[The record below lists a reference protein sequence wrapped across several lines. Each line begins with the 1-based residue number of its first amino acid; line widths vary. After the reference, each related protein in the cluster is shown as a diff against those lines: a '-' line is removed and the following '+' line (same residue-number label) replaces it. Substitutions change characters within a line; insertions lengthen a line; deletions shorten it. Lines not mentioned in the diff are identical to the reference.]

1 MIHDIVLQIV
11 VFLGVYLTASRGQ
24 NTAYQPLES
33 AEEFTIDEIQESIHD
48 LPSLLVIRMGFKGS
62 VSFRESEDFKVIVKA
77 RTNSSRELKQV
88 VKYSFARIS
97 TNETPESIALLQVCD
112 DTQSAHLNDVTSEIG
127 VVVGVSTGVVLV
139 ALILFSVWWHRY
151 KADQGEDIDSAYE
164 MEFIEPEYN
173 KTGTFGVE
181 LKKTHSPY
189 LLRKALQ
196 PSDSV
201 DSDVSSTTSD
211 TDAGTD
217 TQKRRKK
224 HETKAKADILDSE
237 SNTSPISVRSAR
249 LIFDKPN
256 RSYDHNVR
264 GLALP
269 STEYTLQVKA
279 EVYTPTARRE
289 PKAPSPLALHK
300 THRLKTSKSPSEEK
314 EEENDNLCTLDKDNG
329 IKNALISR
337 SKDKMLGVDNPA
349 IIIHEVN
356 GEADIVN
363 GISKPQDTNT
373 APVDTLEKN
382 PGILPHHW
390 RQKEETEPKSPAV
403 SERVAIFNKG
413 ADVKQKGGTIDATV
427 AEAKT
432 QRRGGGGKKFHPAA
446 LTMLTVL
453 GMIFAESFSQVYFDV
468 LVDVIIHVPKNS
480 TLGAAHVFQ
489 QPGKPVDVNASR
501 FPKMKIQTFTVHN
514 LHMIVIT
521 DPPCQGLHCDHGC
534 DYATNKCVCR
544 VGFQSFN
551 DTSCQDI
558 DECSI
563 EHVPRVCHKNAIC
576 TNTFGSYSCA
586 CADGFYG
593 DGRDCKNCSK
603 PCLPGEFEY
612 SPCNGTSPKICK
624 ACITVCPM
632 EYYLSTNCTATT
644 NARCSVFF
652 FLCLSL
658 ACKPKCGREEYESTA
673 CGGTTDRVCRGLSDL
688 GQPLV
693 TSKNVLLYEDRR
705 NVDTK
710 STGILNATN
719 ASNLIGTEYTLNRG
733 SGLSVRVRIL
743 ALNVSPVYTSVDH
756 SSGNDNAN
764 RGTTSEYKSR
774 CQYPMPSAYMLRVS
788 SFPEVTTLT
797 SYQNCS
803 QQIMSNK
810 VANCKD
816 GFYRTADTP
825 CRTQDGRV
833 IGTSPLPFV
842 TQGLACATPG
852 MLTRLFN
859 KDTDLKEF
867 QAVRVDFDKRCKN
880 LNDRCGL
887 CTEQCAHSFST
898 EINPR
903 CRITK
908 DDENGFS
915 PRLRDCLKCC
925 VIQKCSECKTHADE
939 CAPKRIRCRK
949 GTVVVFSLDPL
960 FSDDVYCH
968 VKSQQNG
975 VIYRLQYEV
984 LKNGRRLQHGTQMTA
999 ENYFKKKDFEHATG
1013 IVRHEFLDVYYGSGI
1028 KTQVTLLKTNIR
1040 SGKPRYQAGRY
1051 RDFGS
1056 RVLDWTSGI
1065 HVVPKVPFGINSQTW
1080 AQESCDLDLESS
1092 VNAAKKCDRF
1102 WEETPGILV
1111 QSDDPHR
1118 HFILRNKT
1126 NPPYFGIKVSRTRS
1140 VLRSFFKATSIRND
1154 HSLVARLLRNST
1166 FWVVNIS
1173 GMIEP
1178 CPGVITVL
1186 VKDPVIGNMVLFH
1199 YDLFVAHPNC
1209 QQYLTALFYGSELSF
1224 LKTTRWPLKLC
1235 YMLLVTP
1242 LVPLIS
1248 ITYILFPKSRVAR
1261 YVRCPSTKF
1270 LLHTISHLVF
1280 LILLAQAT
1288 FQTSEIFNEDINVN
1302 IDNVKWKSSFRGES
1316 SIMTPVQIVLMGWV
1330 LGLLWIEVKEIY
1342 RTPFCDY
1349 AKDYYNYIIFMSLSL
1364 YIGSYVLRIL
1374 AMRWILAAKQEYS
1387 VPLRSAKLALEA
1399 GNGDEFHRIAAQIKE
1414 AGTRESY
1421 FMEASRFHWKMDD
1434 PEIVADA
1441 MFSVANVLSF
1451 ARTTYIMPAFE
1462 VLGPLQISLGRMV
1475 GDITRFLAL
1484 YLLVLLAFTVG
1495 LNNLYWYYGQ
1505 VKATDAFTDLMVTVQ
1520 TLFWSTF
1527 GPSKSAP
1534 EVSKLSKPKGCTE
1547 GGEGGAGCQF
1557 YGNTTTDAMVESST
1571 TLINF
1576 VGATLYSV
1584 FCVFAIIILV
1594 NMLIAMMS
1602 HSFEAIQ
1609 EACDVEWKFARS
1621 KLWLSY
1627 IADGSN
1633 LSAPFNLLP
1642 TPSCAYQSCKYVKKT
1657 FMDGRRDSITLFRAQ
1672 TVVRARRQAVCEK
1685 LHVDTVD
1692 TSYADIAHSLANRYL
1707 LKLGRQ
1713 ARPETKGESHVI
1725 LETSPP
1731 PSPSGTPTIFEGKE
1745 ELNVADLKG
1754 GPTLPQFHLE
1764 HVDEEGEV
1772 LKPTICRPLFT
1783 PMLRRSNPEMMAEEQ
1798 GRRSFSRKSKRSVRV
1813 HSPLTPTSSEG
1824 TSGRIEEMYRVVKLL
1839 DMRFQHLQE
1848 NTSQI
1853 QNLVKDLAAVKAD
1866 LEKTRSLLETQ
1877 RRLTVNTSGTPR
1889 SFETI
1894 STLNILPSFVAE
1906 TEVRTKP
1913 LSPRL
1918 GYIKK
1923 SVKFKK
1929 QKSDQSGQN

>member
-1 MIHDIVLQIV
+1 MSDLRKTYGGPLFRNVEGRKNSDGERMFLNAASSGDIAMVQAMFDDKDV
-11 VFLGVYLTASRGQ
+11 DVNCVDFMGR
-24 NTAYQPLES
+24 S
-33 AEEFTIDEIQESIHD
+33 ALLLAVENEHIDVIDFMMQKANYSNMKA
-48 LPSLLVIRMGFKGS
+48 SLL
-62 VSFRESEDFKVIVKA
+62 
-77 RTNSSRELKQV
+77 
-88 VKYSFARIS
+88 
-97 TNETPESIALLQVCD
+97 
-112 DTQSAHLNDVTSEIG
+112 H
-127 VVVGVSTGVVLV
+127 
-139 ALILFSVWWHRY
+139 
-151 KADQGEDIDSAYE
+151 
-164 MEFIEPEYN
+164 
-173 KTGTFGVE
+173 
-181 LKKTHSPY
+181 
-189 LLRKALQ
+189 
-196 PSDSV
+196 
-201 DSDVSSTTSD
+201 
-211 TDAGTD
+211 
-217 TQKRRKK
+217 
-224 HETKAKADILDSE
+224 
-237 SNTSPISVRSAR
+237 
-249 LIFDKPN
+249 
-256 RSYDHNVR
+256 
-264 GLALP
+264 
-269 STEYTLQVKA
+269 
-279 EVYTPTARRE
+279 
-289 PKAPSPLALHK
+289 
-300 THRLKTSKSPSEEK
+300 
-314 EEENDNLCTLDKDNG
+314 
-329 IKNALISR
+329 
-337 SKDKMLGVDNPA
+337 
-349 IIIHEVN
+349 
-356 GEADIVN
+356 
-363 GISKPQDTNT
+363 GISKGLISVVEFILEHPCYIAAEENLQRLGMLEDTFFRTDLDSGDHSFPSYITPLTLACHINNPDLIQMLLAKGHVIERPHHISCECNDCKAKSEFDSLKMSRSRLNAYRALVSPAYIVLCST
-373 APVDTLEKN
+373 DPILATFELKTELKELAALEKEF
-382 PGILPHHW
+382 
-390 RQKEETEPKSPAV
+390 KTEYQ
-403 SERVAIFNKG
+403 
-413 ADVKQKGGTIDATV
+413 D
-427 AEAKT
+427 
-432 QRRGGGGKKFHPAA
+432 
-446 LTMLTVL
+446 
-453 GMIFAESFSQVYFDV
+453 
-468 LVDVIIHVPKNS
+468 LVDRCMDFACEMMDLCRS
-480 TLGAAHVFQ
+480 TQEVETL
-489 QPGKPVDVNASR
+489 
-501 FPKMKIQTFTVHN
+501 
-514 LHMIVIT
+514 
-521 DPPCQGLHCDHGC
+521 
-534 DYATNKCVCR
+534 
-544 VGFQSFN
+544 
-551 DTSCQDI
+551 
-558 DECSI
+558 
-563 EHVPRVCHKNAIC
+563 
-576 TNTFGSYSCA
+576 
-586 CADGFYG
+586 
-593 DGRDCKNCSK
+593 
-603 PCLPGEFEY
+603 
-612 SPCNGTSPKICK
+612 
-624 ACITVCPM
+624 
-632 EYYLSTNCTATT
+632 
-644 NARCSVFF
+644 
-652 FLCLSL
+652 
-658 ACKPKCGREEYESTA
+658 
-673 CGGTTDRVCRGLSDL
+673 LSD
-688 GQPLV
+688 G
-693 TSKNVLLYEDRR
+693 
-705 NVDTK
+705 
-710 STGILNATN
+710 
-719 ASNLIGTEYTLNRG
+719 
-733 SGLSVRVRIL
+733 
-743 ALNVSPVYTSVDH
+743 
-756 SSGNDNAN
+756 
-764 RGTTSEYKSR
+764 
-774 CQYPMPSAYMLRVS
+774 
-788 SFPEVTTLT
+788 
-797 SYQNCS
+797 
-803 QQIMSNK
+803 
-810 VANCKD
+810 KD
-816 GFYRTADTP
+816 PIA
-825 CRTQDGRV
+825 
-833 IGTSPLPFV
+833 
-842 TQGLACATPG
+842 
-852 MLTRLFN
+852 RL
-859 KDTDLKEF
+859 KL
-867 QAVRVDFDKRCKN
+867 AVRN
-880 LNDRCGL
+880 
-887 CTEQCAHSFST
+887 E
-898 EINPR
+898 E
-903 CRITK
+903 
-908 DDENGFS
+908 
-915 PRLRDCLKCC
+915 
-925 VIQKCSECKTHADE
+925 
-939 CAPKRIRCRK
+939 
-949 GTVVVFSLDPL
+949 
-960 FSDDVYCH
+960 
-968 VKSQQNG
+968 
-975 VIYRLQYEV
+975 
-984 LKNGRRLQHGTQMTA
+984 
-999 ENYFKKKDFEHATG
+999 KK
-1013 IVRHEFLDVYYGSGI
+1013 
-1028 KTQVTLLKTNIR
+1028 
-1040 SGKPRYQAGRY
+1040 
-1051 RDFGS
+1051 
-1056 RVLDWTSGI
+1056 
-1065 HVVPKVPFGINSQTW
+1065 
-1080 AQESCDLDLESS
+1080 
-1092 VNAAKKCDRF
+1092 
-1102 WEETPGILV
+1102 
-1111 QSDDPHR
+1111 
-1118 HFILRNKT
+1118 
-1126 NPPYFGIKVSRTRS
+1126 
-1140 VLRSFFKATSIRND
+1140 
-1154 HSLVARLLRNST
+1154 
-1166 FWVVNIS
+1166 
-1173 GMIEP
+1173 
-1178 CPGVITVL
+1178 
-1186 VKDPVIGNMVLFH
+1186 
-1199 YDLFVAHPNC
+1199 FVAHPNC

-1224 LKTTRWPLKLC
+1224 LKTTKWPLKLC

-1713 ARPETKGESHVI
+1713 ARPETKGCTEGGEGGAGCQFYGNTTTDAMVESSTTLINFVGATLYSVFCVFAIIILVNMLIAMMSHSFEAIQEACDVEWKFARSKLWLSYIADGSNLSAPFNLLPTPSCAYQSCKYVKKTFMDGRRDSITLFRAQTVVRARRQAVCEKLHVDTVDTSYADIAHSLANRYLLKLGRQARPETKGESHVI

-1877 RRLTVNTSGTPR
+1877 RRITVNTSGTPR

>member
-1 MIHDIVLQIV
+1 MIHDMVLQIV

-33 AEEFTIDEIQESIHD
+33 TEEFTIDEIQESIHD

-97 TNETPESIALLQVCD
+97 TNETPESIALLQV
-112 DTQSAHLNDVTSEIG
+112 
-127 VVVGVSTGVVLV
+127 
-139 ALILFSVWWHRY
+139 
-151 KADQGEDIDSAYE
+151 
-164 MEFIEPEYN
+164 
-173 KTGTFGVE
+173 
-181 LKKTHSPY
+181 
-189 LLRKALQ
+189 
-196 PSDSV
+196 
-201 DSDVSSTTSD
+201 DSDLSSTTSD
-211 TDAGTD
+211 TDAGAD

-224 HETKAKADILDSE
+224 HETKAKADILDSA

-256 RSYDHNVR
+256 RSYNHNAR

-314 EEENDNLCTLDKDNG
+314 EEENDNLCTLDKNNG

-337 SKDKMLGVDNPA
+337 SKDKMLGLDNPA

-363 GISKPQDTNT
+363 GISKPQNTNT

-382 PGILPHHW
+382 PGILLHHW
-390 RQKEETEPKSPAV
+390 RQKEEIEPTSPAV
-403 SERVAIFNKG
+403 SERVAIFHKG
-413 ADVKQKGGTIDATV
+413 ADVKQKGGMIDATV

-446 LTMLTVL
+446 LTTLTVL

-489 QPGKPVDVNASR
+489 QPGKPVDVNASWL
-501 FPKMKIQTFTVHN
+501 PKMEIQTFEVNN

-521 DPPCQGLHCDHGC
+521 DPPCQGLQCDHGC

-551 DTSCQDI
+551 DTSCQDK

-593 DGRDCKNCSK
+593 DGSECKNCSE

-612 SPCNGTSPKICK
+612 SPCNDTSPKICK
-624 ACITVCPM
+624 
-632 EYYLSTNCTATT
+632 
-644 NARCSVFF
+644 
-652 FLCLSL
+652 

-673 CGGTTDRVCRGLSDL
+673 CGGTTDRVCRGLSDIR
-688 GQPLV
+688 QPLV

-710 STGILNATN
+710 STGILGATN

-764 RGTTSEYKSR
+764 RGTTSEYKNR

-859 KDTDLKEF
+859 KDTELKEF
-867 QAVRVDFDKRCKN
+867 QAVRVDFDKRCKS
-880 LNDRCGL
+880 LNDHCGL

-999 ENYFKKKDFEHATG
+999 EYYFKKKDFEHATG

-1199 YDLFVAHPNC
+1199 YDLVVGCTSGGGSHTTGTNHANRSAFLVQLHLRADGPDIHQRTLNLELRDSFRRINVTLFRPAPRDAYNFGRPQKVDKFTSDMFQPFIPLIASSVGMLVLLVMILIYGYVTRPDQDHQDRDNFFHVRHLLFVIWYVVFRFAYSLVISLTVFVLLMRAIHGDTLGILEQFPQYNKMVAVQEDQELTKIRSHMDKELLRQKELANDAKNQCEERMREIQNLLHEARKNLTRYFQTEKGEKNIGQLALGQAKNATNAYSRKLKAFKDEIEAFAEMSAQDIEIGIKQAYRELENNFWMKGAKVIYDIVSTFGSPGPFMQWSGLEFPQGLTDLYPNITLDGFPFPNKSTFDHLNISHPEWEEYPQN
-1209 QQYLTALFYGSELSF
+1209 LTNITLPKSKLFGDLTHNDVYNKSFVNATYKPNITFKIFFSGWLNIETLMVVVAAIDAVWFIYRHTRTYQTVVQLLHGFPHLIRIEQTKNEDKLEEKSKWQKCCKATKTATRTSLDLLLSLSWRFFLF
-1224 LKTTRWPLKLC
+1224 LKEVNYKIMNTDLIPRL
-1235 YMLLVTP
+1235 LLV
-1242 LVPLIS
+1242 
-1248 ITYILFPKSRVAR
+1248 A
-1261 YVRCPSTKF
+1261 
-1270 LLHTISHLVF
+1270 LLCGTVYTI
-1280 LILLAQAT
+1280 I
-1288 FQTSEIFNEDINVN
+1288 
-1302 IDNVKWKSSFRGES
+1302 
-1316 SIMTPVQIVLMGWV
+1316 
-1330 LGLLWIEVKEIY
+1330 
-1342 RTPFCDY
+1342 
-1349 AKDYYNYIIFMSLSL
+1349 
-1364 YIGSYVLRIL
+1364 
-1374 AMRWILAAKQEYS
+1374 
-1387 VPLRSAKLALEA
+1387 
-1399 GNGDEFHRIAAQIKE
+1399 
-1414 AGTRESY
+1414 
-1421 FMEASRFHWKMDD
+1421 
-1434 PEIVADA
+1434 IVADA
-1441 MFSVANVLSF
+1441 MVN
-1451 ARTTYIMPAFE
+1451 
-1462 VLGPLQISLGRMV
+1462 
-1475 GDITRFLAL
+1475 
-1484 YLLVLLAFTVG
+1484 
-1495 LNNLYWYYGQ
+1495 
-1505 VKATDAFTDLMVTVQ
+1505 VQ
-1520 TLFWSTF
+1520 TLWAVGFF
-1527 GPSKSAP
+1527 DVKVGPILMARKIANTRIRANAFRINNFEFP
-1534 EVSKLSKPKGCTE
+1534 FTE
-1547 GGEGGAGCQF
+1547 Q
-1557 YGNTTTDAMVESST
+1557 
-1571 TLINF
+1571 
-1576 VGATLYSV
+1576 
-1584 FCVFAIIILV
+1584 LV
-1594 NMLIAMMS
+1594 NMRIEQYQIMLQMYNRLTCEGMLFHATEYCAWWNITYPGRPCQPPVTKTMD
-1602 HSFEAIQ
+1602 FEFNGCENPTIDPVIYTRFDSLQ
-1609 EACDVEWKFARS
+1609 YKLELMRSMDPFARAARKMILDS
-1621 KLWLSY
+1621 FIIVA
-1627 IADGSN
+1627 IAVVI
-1633 LSAPFNLLP
+1633 A
-1642 TPSCAYQSCKYVKKT
+1642 
-1657 FMDGRRDSITLFRAQ
+1657 ILFAVLGAAVYMMLKRFDL
-1672 TVVRARRQAVCEK
+1672 VR
-1685 LHVDTVD
+1685 
-1692 TSYADIAHSLANRYL
+1692 L
-1707 LKLGRQ
+1707 LKVYEVTEDPAL
-1713 ARPETKGESHVI
+1713 RPENLPAVLRDQEGDRIKAV
-1725 LETSPP
+1725 
-1731 PSPSGTPTIFEGKE
+1731 TIDPK
-1745 ELNVADLKG
+1745 
-1754 GPTLPQFHLE
+1754 
-1764 HVDEEGEV
+1764 
-1772 LKPTICRPLFT
+1772 
-1783 PMLRRSNPEMMAEEQ
+1783 
-1798 GRRSFSRKSKRSVRV
+1798 
-1813 HSPLTPTSSEG
+1813 
-1824 TSGRIEEMYRVVKLL
+1824 IEEAGGGRTHTAPSTFQLNQRTRV
-1839 DMRFQHLQE
+1839 
-1848 NTSQI
+1848 N
-1853 QNLVKDLAAVKAD
+1853 
-1866 LEKTRSLLETQ
+1866 
-1877 RRLTVNTSGTPR
+1877 
-1889 SFETI
+1889 
-1894 STLNILPSFVAE
+1894 
-1906 TEVRTKP
+1906 
-1913 LSPRL
+1913 
-1918 GYIKK
+1918 
-1923 SVKFKK
+1923 
-1929 QKSDQSGQN
+1929 